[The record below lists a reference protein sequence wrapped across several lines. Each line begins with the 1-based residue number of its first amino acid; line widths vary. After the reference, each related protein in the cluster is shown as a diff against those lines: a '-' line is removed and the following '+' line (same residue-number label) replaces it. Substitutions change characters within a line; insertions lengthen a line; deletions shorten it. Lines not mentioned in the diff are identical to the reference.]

1 MIYNSIIRLVLKD
14 LTETLL
20 YVPKAALFGF
30 IVLALLM
37 ILKSLFFYAKKW
49 TFISTFQIV
58 AAGTFISYIYIVL
71 MISYFS
77 RPAGSRNEVN
87 LILLETWRYS
97 AQSRAYVVENI
108 IMMIPFG
115 LLLPVFFKPSG
126 NFFCCIPLGFTFSV
140 CLEYFQFLSKR
151 GYMQTDD
158 VVMNVIGTL
167 IGYLIFILSK
177 FMNRSLQKKVSN

>member
-1 MIYNSIIRLVLKD
+1 MIYNSIISLVLKD
-14 LTETLL
+14 LTETFL

-30 IVLALLM
+30 IVIVLLM
-37 ILKSLFFYAKKW
+37 TLKSLSFYLKKW
-49 TFISTFQIV
+49 SFMSNYQIV

-87 LILLETWRYS
+87 LVLLETWRNS

-115 LLLPVFFKPSG
+115 LLLPAFFKPSG
-126 NFFCCIPLGFTFSV
+126 NFFCCIPLGFMFSV
-140 CLEYFQFLSKR
+140 CLEYSQFLSKR

-158 VVMNVIGTL
+158 VVMNVIGTA
-167 IGYLIFILSK
+167 IGYLVFLLLNFTI
-177 FMNRSLQKKVSN
+177 RSLQKNTCI